1 MNDLNATTDIKKLIS
16 QELQKESP
24 NWLAIER
31 LSSFLVDNNDEF
43 VRFKVDAGHI
53 NKLGLELVGKQET
66 AIIELIKNAYDA
78 DATHVTV
85 DFINSEFEGGTLII
99 EDNGSGMDLETV
111 KNAWM
116 KISTDFKVQEKI
128 SPFYNRVRAGRKG
141 IGRFA
146 VQRLGTKLV
155 LKTKVKNSTQSLE
168 ITFNWE
174 NEYKSGNDI
183 RNIVN
188 TIHYNSEDQNKHGTR
203 LEIYNLREAWTDSQL
218 KKVWNGVINLQSPFE
233 VVPVLNNRKN
243 GNFDPGF
250 ETVINKISSSSKRAE
265 LSIDNMFLE
274 NALASIEGQISNEG
288 VVKFLLDSPKLNFK
302 ESFEL
307 PRRFDLT
314 GEVHFKIK
322 YFIYRSEYLAM
333 NQKTA
338 NNIANEFAGI
348 RIYRNG
354 FRVLPYGER
363 SDDWLKLDRDVA
375 RRSFLVPGSNTN
387 FFGAIYINDDNELFE
402 ETSNR
407 EGLLEN
413 SAFQQLAEAVRE
425 VIETSIFKIGELRN
439 RKKTSGQQNFV
450 SELIPNKKPTEII
463 GNLKE
468 DVLLIANDNTK
479 TEQEKADYISK
490 KIDVAHTELEE
501 YEEIEKQKIDQYLE
515 YEEMLRIL
523 AAIGMSVS
531 IFGHEI
537 KSALDFLNGPIS
549 LLKLQLKKFDKNS
562 ELNETVYKIESASN
576 TIFDIGKYIG
586 HITNNQSSRKMSK
599 LNLNGIITSYFD
611 QFSEHLRK
619 QTIEV
624 KLEFNDTY
632 VETIAMHESEIISI
646 LLNFTTNSI
655 KFLRNSKVQNPLI
668 RVNTFLDN
676 DFVNLI
682 FEDNGVGIEPQN
694 RNKVFDAFYTTSLN
708 TQDILEGIG
717 TGLGLKIVY
726 DIVNSYG
733 GEVKV
738 IDSTEGFKASFALKI
753 PRGDKVND

>member
-1 MNDLNATTDIKKLIS
+1 M
-16 QELQKESP
+16 
-24 NWLAIER
+24 
-31 LSSFLVDNNDEF
+31 
-43 VRFKVDAGHI
+43 
-53 NKLGLELVGKQET
+53 
-66 AIIELIKNAYDA
+66 
-78 DATHVTV
+78 
-85 DFINSEFEGGTLII
+85 
-99 EDNGSGMDLETV
+99 
-111 KNAWM
+111 
-116 KISTDFKVQEKI
+116 
-128 SPFYNRVRAGRKG
+128 
-141 IGRFA
+141 
-146 VQRLGTKLV
+146 
-155 LKTKVKNSTQSLE
+155 
-168 ITFNWE
+168 
-174 NEYKSGNDI
+174 
-183 RNIVN
+183 
-188 TIHYNSEDQNKHGTR
+188 
-203 LEIYNLREAWTDSQL
+203 
-218 KKVWNGVINLQSPFE
+218 
-233 VVPVLNNRKN
+233 
-243 GNFDPGF
+243 
-250 ETVINKISSSSKRAE
+250 
-265 LSIDNMFLE
+265 
-274 NALASIEGQISNEG
+274 
-288 VVKFLLDSPKLNFK
+288 
-302 ESFEL
+302 
-307 PRRFDLT
+307 
-314 GEVHFKIK
+314 
-322 YFIYRSEYLAM
+322 
-333 NQKTA
+333 
-338 NNIANEFAGI
+338 
-348 RIYRNG
+348 
-354 FRVLPYGER
+354 PYGER

-562 ELNETVYKIESASN
+562 ELNETVSKIESASN

>member
-1 MNDLNATTDIKKLIS
+1 
-16 QELQKESP
+16 
-24 NWLAIER
+24 
-31 LSSFLVDNNDEF
+31 
-43 VRFKVDAGHI
+43 
-53 NKLGLELVGKQET
+53 
-66 AIIELIKNAYDA
+66 
-78 DATHVTV
+78 
-85 DFINSEFEGGTLII
+85 
-99 EDNGSGMDLETV
+99 
-111 KNAWM
+111 
-116 KISTDFKVQEKI
+116 
-128 SPFYNRVRAGRKG
+128 
-141 IGRFA
+141 
-146 VQRLGTKLV
+146 
-155 LKTKVKNSTQSLE
+155 
-168 ITFNWE
+168 
-174 NEYKSGNDI
+174 
-183 RNIVN
+183 
-188 TIHYNSEDQNKHGTR
+188 
-203 LEIYNLREAWTDSQL
+203 
-218 KKVWNGVINLQSPFE
+218 
-233 VVPVLNNRKN
+233 
-243 GNFDPGF
+243 
-250 ETVINKISSSSKRAE
+250 
-265 LSIDNMFLE
+265 
-274 NALASIEGQISNEG
+274 
-288 VVKFLLDSPKLNFK
+288 
-302 ESFEL
+302 
-307 PRRFDLT
+307 
-314 GEVHFKIK
+314 
-322 YFIYRSEYLAM
+322 
-333 NQKTA
+333 
-338 NNIANEFAGI
+338 
-348 RIYRNG
+348 
-354 FRVLPYGER
+354 
-363 SDDWLKLDRDVA
+363 
-375 RRSFLVPGSNTN
+375 
-387 FFGAIYINDDNELFE
+387 
-402 ETSNR
+402 
-407 EGLLEN
+407 
-413 SAFQQLAEAVRE
+413 
-425 VIETSIFKIGELRN
+425 
-439 RKKTSGQQNFV
+439 
-450 SELIPNKKPTEII
+450 
-463 GNLKE
+463 
-468 DVLLIANDNTK
+468 
-479 TEQEKADYISK
+479 
-490 KIDVAHTELEE
+490 
-501 YEEIEKQKIDQYLE
+501 
-515 YEEMLRIL
+515 MLRIL

-562 ELNETVYKIESASN
+562 ELNETVSKIESASN

>member
-1 MNDLNATTDIKKLIS
+1 M
-16 QELQKESP
+16 
-24 NWLAIER
+24 
-31 LSSFLVDNNDEF
+31 
-43 VRFKVDAGHI
+43 
-53 NKLGLELVGKQET
+53 
-66 AIIELIKNAYDA
+66 
-78 DATHVTV
+78 
-85 DFINSEFEGGTLII
+85 
-99 EDNGSGMDLETV
+99 
-111 KNAWM
+111 
-116 KISTDFKVQEKI
+116 
-128 SPFYNRVRAGRKG
+128 
-141 IGRFA
+141 
-146 VQRLGTKLV
+146 
-155 LKTKVKNSTQSLE
+155 
-168 ITFNWE
+168 
-174 NEYKSGNDI
+174 
-183 RNIVN
+183 
-188 TIHYNSEDQNKHGTR
+188 
-203 LEIYNLREAWTDSQL
+203 
-218 KKVWNGVINLQSPFE
+218 
-233 VVPVLNNRKN
+233 
-243 GNFDPGF
+243 
-250 ETVINKISSSSKRAE
+250 
-265 LSIDNMFLE
+265 
-274 NALASIEGQISNEG
+274 
-288 VVKFLLDSPKLNFK
+288 
-302 ESFEL
+302 
-307 PRRFDLT
+307 
-314 GEVHFKIK
+314 
-322 YFIYRSEYLAM
+322 
-333 NQKTA
+333 
-338 NNIANEFAGI
+338 
-348 RIYRNG
+348 
-354 FRVLPYGER
+354 
-363 SDDWLKLDRDVA
+363 
-375 RRSFLVPGSNTN
+375 
-387 FFGAIYINDDNELFE
+387 
-402 ETSNR
+402 
-407 EGLLEN
+407 LEN

-562 ELNETVYKIESASN
+562 ELNETVSKIESASN